1 MVKTDSDA
9 FNIFGIMVSFIFIPY
24 INLLTL
30 LVYGLTYNLLIPV
43 VITVFWFTIVMQIN
57 KGTKLKGL
65 KRMLSD
71 SLETLTK
78 TENILETENGTY
90 NSVEVEKIIDL
101 KRKVL
106 NIKLVIQMDEKNQQK
121 RGLSKL

>member
-9 FNIFGIMVSFIFIPY
+9 FNIFGGMVSFIFITY

-43 VITVFWFTIVMQIN
+43 VITVFLFTIVMQIN

-90 NSVEVEKIIDL
+90 NSVEVEKIMDL

-106 NIKLVIQMDEKNQQK
+106 NIKLVLQMDKKINKK
-121 RGLSKL
+121 RGLSK

>member
-90 NSVEVEKIIDL
+90 NSVEVEKIMDL

-121 RGLSKL
+121 ERFI

>member
-65 KRMLSD
+65 KSMLSD

-90 NSVEVEKIIDL
+90 NSVEVEKIMDL

-106 NIKLVIQMDEKNQQK
+106 NIKLVLQMDKKNQQK
-121 RGLSKL
+121 ERFI

>member
-9 FNIFGIMVSFIFIPY
+9 FNIFGGMVSFIFIPY

-90 NSVEVEKIIDL
+90 NSVEVEKIMDL

-121 RGLSKL
+121 ERFI

>member
-1 MVKTDSDA
+1 M
-9 FNIFGIMVSFIFIPY
+9 
-24 INLLTL
+24 
-30 LVYGLTYNLLIPV
+30 VYGLTYNLLIPV

-65 KRMLSD
+65 KSMLSD

-90 NSVEVEKIIDL
+90 NSVEVEKIMDL

-106 NIKLVIQMDEKNQQK
+106 NIKLVLQMDKKNQQK
-121 RGLSKL
+121 ERFI

>member
-9 FNIFGIMVSFIFIPY
+9 FNIFGGMVSFIFIPY

-65 KRMLSD
+65 KSMLSD

-90 NSVEVEKIIDL
+90 NSVEVEKIMDL

-106 NIKLVIQMDEKNQQK
+106 NIKLVIQMDKKNQQK
-121 RGLSKL
+121 ERFI